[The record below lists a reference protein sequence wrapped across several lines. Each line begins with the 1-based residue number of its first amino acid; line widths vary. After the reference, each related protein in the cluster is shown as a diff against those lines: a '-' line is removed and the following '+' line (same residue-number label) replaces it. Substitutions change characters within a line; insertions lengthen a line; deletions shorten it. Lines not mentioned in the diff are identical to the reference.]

1 VSDFNLDKY
10 EITVGRFRVFVN
22 AGLGTQNAPPAQGC
36 GEHPKIAGSGWS
48 SRWNAH
54 LAPDTAGL
62 KAALKCDA
70 VFGTWTDTPGNNENK
85 PIECLDWYTAFAFCA
100 WDGGRLPTYAEW
112 NYAASG
118 GSEHRYYPWSVPP
131 TSETIDDSYAVY
143 GPTTSTAVVGSRSP
157 KGDAKWGQAD
167 LAGNVWEWSLDWYHG
182 GVYAK
187 NCVDCADF
195 DDYTIRVIRGGDF
208 YTDAVNLLTT
218 ERLYHAP
225 NQPDFGVGARCAR
238 NP

>member
-1 VSDFNLDKY
+1 LDTY
-10 EITVGRFRVFVN
+10 EISVGRFRQFVD
-22 AGLGTQNAPPAQGC
+22 AYPGSKPAP
-36 GEHPKIAGSGWS
+36 GSGKNPHNPADEGWEAA
-48 SRWNAH
+48 WNAS
-54 LAPDTAGL
+54 LPVDQAELIEAVQVCDPDFRTFTAGND
-62 KAALKCDA
+62 ALPMNCI
-70 VFGTWTDTPGNNENK
+70 TWFE
-85 PIECLDWYTAFAFCA
+85 AFAFCI
-100 WDGGRLPTYAEW
+100 WDGGRLPTEAEW
-112 NYAASG
+112 NYAAAG
-118 GSEHRYYPWSVPP
+118 GDDQRTYPWSYPFD
-131 TSETIDDSYAVY
+131 SEEIDDSYAVY